1 MARRKSRHED
11 AVQPEAVDAVPGRA
25 VIKVTAKCPGCGSLY
40 TARRG
45 ESGGV
50 QYRECK
56 SCGRRF
62 KVDLTVKA
70 VAE

>member
-1 MARRKSRHED
+1 
-11 AVQPEAVDAVPGRA
+11 
-25 VIKVTAKCPGCGSLY
+25 VIKVTAKCPACESFY

-70 VAE
+70 AG